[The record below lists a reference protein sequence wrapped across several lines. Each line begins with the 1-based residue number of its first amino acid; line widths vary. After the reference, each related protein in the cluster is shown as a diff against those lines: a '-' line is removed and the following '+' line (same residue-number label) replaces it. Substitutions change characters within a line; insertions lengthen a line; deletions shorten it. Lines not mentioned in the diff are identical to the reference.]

1 METLCPEK
9 IMVEIEHKRREM
21 ISAAKET
28 GFLSVQTISASQE
41 LDKLL
46 NIIQEEL
53 HVFQKKFPGEH

>member
-1 METLCPEK
+1 
-9 IMVEIEHKRREM
+9 MVEIEHKRREM

>member
-1 METLCPEK
+1 METLFPEK
-9 IMVEIEHKRREM
+9 ILEEIEHKRKEM

-28 GFLSVQTISASQE
+28 GFLSEQTISASQE

-53 HVFQKKFPGEH
+53 HFLSK

>member
-1 METLCPEK
+1 MCQDKLME
-9 IMVEIEHKRREM
+9 EIEHKRREM

-46 NIIQEEL
+46 NVVQGDQL
-53 HVFQKKFPGEH
+53 LLTK

>member
-1 METLCPEK
+1 METFYPEK
-9 IMVEIEHKRREM
+9 IMEEIEDKRREM
-21 ISAAKET
+21 ISTAKET

-53 HVFQKKFPGEH
+53 HVVAK

>member
-1 METLCPEK
+1 METLSPERL
-9 IMVEIEHKRREM
+9 MEEIELKRREM

-46 NIIQEEL
+46 NVVQEEGFFL
-53 HVFQKKFPGEH
+53 TK

>member
-1 METLCPEK
+1 METVCPEK
-9 IMVEIEHKRREM
+9 IMEEIEHKRSEM
-21 ISAAKET
+21 ISAARET

-53 HVFQKKFPGEH
+53 HIFSK

>member
-1 METLCPEK
+1 ME
-9 IMVEIEHKRREM
+9 EIELKRREM

-46 NIIQEEL
+46 NVVQEEGFFL
-53 HVFQKKFPGEH
+53 TK

>member
-1 METLCPEK
+1 METMCQDKLME
-9 IMVEIEHKRREM
+9 EIEHKRREM

-46 NIIQEEL
+46 NVVQGDQPL
-53 HVFQKKFPGEH
+53 LTK

>member
-1 METLCPEK
+1 MMGTACLEK
-9 IMVEIEHKRREM
+9 IMEEIEHKRKEM

-46 NIIQEEL
+46 NIFHGEL
-53 HVFQKKFPGEH
+53 HITSKKF

>member
-1 METLCPEK
+1 METVYPEK
-9 IMVEIEHKRREM
+9 IMEEIEHKRREM
-21 ISAAKET
+21 ISSARET

-53 HVFQKKFPGEH
+53 HIFSK

>member
-9 IMVEIEHKRREM
+9 IIEEIEHKRREM

-28 GFLSVQTISASQE
+28 GFLSEHTISASQE

-46 NIIQEEL
+46 NIIQEERQVL
-53 HVFQKKFPGEH
+53 SK

>member
-9 IMVEIEHKRREM
+9 IREEIEHKRREM

-46 NIIQEEL
+46 NIVQEEL
-53 HVFQKKFPGEH
+53 HILSK